1 MVGQMMRPL
10 DGGRRLLPS
19 LAYTS
24 RRDGYKDGYNIC
36 PAQTTVQ
43 SSMASKLVRRMYA
56 WRGYDTDSI
65 GYQEEDPNRVTLA
78 AWRAGEVVA
87 TLTLGRDS
95 PAGLLADALY
105 SSELDSLRHPDRVFC
120 EVSRLAVA
128 PDYSVPGLLTTLF
141 HAALRYGKEVFAA
154 SDAVMEVNPRHA
166 RYYQSRMGFKQI
178 GALRQCERVAAPAV
192 LLHQTLGGI
201 IIA

>member
-10 DGGRRLLPS
+10 DGGRRLIPS

-24 RRDGYKDGYNIC
+24 RRDGYQDGYNIC
-36 PAQTTVQ
+36 PAQTPVH
-43 SSMASKLVRRMYA
+43 SGMASKLVRRMYA
-56 WRGYDTDSI
+56 WRGYDTESI
-65 GYQEEDPNRVTLA
+65 GYQEEDANRVTLA
-78 AWRAGEVVA
+78 AWLAGEVVA

-95 PAGLLADALY
+95 AAGLLADALY
-105 SSELDSLRHPDRVFC
+105 SKELDSLRHPDRVFC

-128 PDYSVPGLLTTLF
+128 PDYSAPGLLTTLF
-141 HAALRYGKEVFAA
+141 QAALRYGKEVFAA

-166 RYYQSRMGFKQI
+166 RYYQSRMGFTQI
-178 GALRQCERVAAPAV
+178 GALRQCERVSAPAV
-192 LLHQTLGGI
+192 LMHQTLGGI